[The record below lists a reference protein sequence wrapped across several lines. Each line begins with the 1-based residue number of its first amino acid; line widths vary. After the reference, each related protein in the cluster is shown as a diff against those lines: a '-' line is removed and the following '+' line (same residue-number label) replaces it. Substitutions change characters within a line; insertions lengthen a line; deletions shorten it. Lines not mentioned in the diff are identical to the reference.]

1 MAKLKPSIVEIS
13 GKLNDLVHVDSR
25 TNGRYVRKVVAK
37 GSKRKEPALHAQYSR
52 TKFLN
57 DVASDVN
64 TIIKD
69 NSGNLKPSSFYTSL
83 QSRFRKEPLNNRFL
97 LLRQLVGME
106 INSVYKLEKLIRYNL
121 SVQSLKDKIMVNL
134 QVTANPGPGKHKAD
148 CCCYEVLMVSWT
160 KKKKAATCVA
170 QLSDWMYMKD
180 GRPEFDFEFPRENGL
195 MHWMACVRV
204 ILGVKG
210 TELGMM
216 VGQGMVVAAVGSEVK
231 ADWEVVNQ
239 REKTNT
245 KPQSTSQTNK
255 VRPEAARVKASRVV

>member
-148 CCCYEVLMVSWT
+148 CCCYEVL
-160 KKKKAATCVA
+160 
-170 QLSDWMYMKD
+170 SDWMYMKD
-180 GRPEFDFEFPRENGL
+180 GRPEFDFEFPREFVL

-239 REKTNT
+239 REKTKT